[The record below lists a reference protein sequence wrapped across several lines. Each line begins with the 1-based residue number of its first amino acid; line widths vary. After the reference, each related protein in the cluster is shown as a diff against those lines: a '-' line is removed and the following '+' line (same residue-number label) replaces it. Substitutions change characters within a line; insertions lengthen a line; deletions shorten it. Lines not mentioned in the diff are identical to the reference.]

1 MLPRICHPMQQKP
14 CHWRP
19 RENPNPELVV
29 NRPRTVRIDLLS
41 NTVPNIRHLV
51 RKHAYRRR
59 TVQTAVG
66 PGFWG
71 HFLFH
76 AFLCRT
82 WWTTCK
88 KPPRSKPKFP
98 LSMSK
103 GRLGEPIGPKRF
115 RE

>member
-1 MLPRICHPMQQKP
+1 MQQKP

-66 PGFWG
+66 PGI
-71 HFLFH
+71 
-76 AFLCRT
+76 
-82 WWTTCK
+82 
-88 KPPRSKPKFP
+88 
-98 LSMSK
+98 
-103 GRLGEPIGPKRF
+103 LGSFSVPCVPVPHVVDHLQETSQV
-115 RE
+115 